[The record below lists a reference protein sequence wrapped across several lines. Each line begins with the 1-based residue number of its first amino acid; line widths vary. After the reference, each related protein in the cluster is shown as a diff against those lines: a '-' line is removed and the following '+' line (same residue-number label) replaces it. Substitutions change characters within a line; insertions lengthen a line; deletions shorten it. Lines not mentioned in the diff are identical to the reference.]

1 MSIRTIKKLSDRDLM
16 KLYNKYTYKDTVSY
30 TFSDIPLFALRKIK
44 KTPFVLRTGM
54 ERPIPSPIP
63 YPIPSPIATRIPS
76 PITPSIPSPIRLPE
90 GTLLQSKILS
100 VQSVLS
106 YSSSDD
112 EFLED
117 IESKISEERVPEERI
132 VSNLS
137 KLPSPKE
144 LQMVKQLDM
153 KQVLELIQERATSK
167 ESFRTTEI
175 KNKISSILGL

>member
-54 ERPIPSPIP
+54 ER
-63 YPIPSPIATRIPS
+63 PIPSPIATRIPS